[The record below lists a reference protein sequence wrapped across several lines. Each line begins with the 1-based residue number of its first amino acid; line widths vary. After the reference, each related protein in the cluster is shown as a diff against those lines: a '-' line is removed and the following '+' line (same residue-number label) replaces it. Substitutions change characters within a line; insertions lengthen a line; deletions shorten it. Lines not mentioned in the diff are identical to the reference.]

1 MLYMKVTFLLIILF
15 LILDI
20 ICEFIFNIIVVSH
33 QDYLIK
39 NNPDDILIG
48 DLETSFKLNRP
59 PLLRNNKAIEFIIE
73 TGGFYFYIISCLL
86 FLIFYYIWTFQSF
99 FYLILLIPGMI
110 FFKYFLNF
118 LSILSDK
125 LFIWFF
131 APKG

>member
-118 LSILSDK
+118 LSILSAK